1 MKNSMLN
8 KLKSDYEELE
18 IKPSSDLWSQLE
30 GKLGEEPEMVLKP
43 AFQWWKYAAVVI
55 LLISFGSLFYFNR
68 HKTGFNDKPTD
79 YIVKKNV
86 EKTTAPIHS
95 GFENQAVVSN
105 EEKADKN
112 EEKIVA
118 ENHTTTTE
126 EVSHLKKENTTI
138 QSQISEDK
146 SQQFVNVDIQPVKI
160 ENQTLNLPVIAEVKK
175 EKTKYINADELLLG
189 REFDKT
195 REENQNVHKQF
206 GVLDASKIKVKSPN
220 SLKILGFTIFS
231 DSLK

>member
-8 KLKSDYEELE
+8 KLKSDYEELQ
-18 IKPSSDLWSQLE
+18 IKPSSDLWDRLDEKLE
-30 GKLGEEPEMVLKP
+30 KEPEMVLKQ
-43 AFQWWKYAAVVI
+43 AFQWWKYAAAVI
-55 LLISFGSLFYFNR
+55 LLISFGSLFYFNLN
-68 HKTGFNDKPTD
+68 KTRFNDKPTH
-79 YIVKKNV
+79 YTVKKNG
-86 EKTTAPIHS
+86 EKTMTPIHLE
-95 GFENQAVVSN
+95 FENQSAVSN
-105 EEKADKN
+105 EEKAGKN
-112 EEKIVA
+112 EGKIVA
-118 ENHTTTTE
+118 ENYTTTTE
-126 EVSHLKKENTTI
+126 EVSHLKKGNTTI

-146 SQQFVNVDIQPVKI
+146 SQQFVNVDVQSAKVENQPV
-160 ENQTLNLPVIAEVKK
+160 NLPVIAEAKK

>member
-1 MKNSMLN
+1 MLN

-18 IKPSSDLWSQLE
+18 IKPSSDLWERLE
-30 GKLGEEPEMVLKP
+30 GKLVKEPEIVLKP

-55 LLISFGSLFYFNR
+55 FLISFGSLFYFNR
-68 HKTGFNDKPTD
+68 HKTGFNDKPTE

-86 EKTTAPIHS
+86 ERTMTPIHS
-95 GFENQAVVSN
+95 EFEHQAVVSN
-105 EEKADKN
+105 EEKVIKN
-112 EEKIVA
+112 EGKFVVES
-118 ENHTTTTE
+118 HTTTAE
-126 EVSHLKKENTTI
+126 DVSRLEKENTII

-146 SQQFVNVDIQPVKI
+146 PQQFVNVDVQPAKV
-160 ENQTLNLPVIAEVKK
+160 ENQTVNLPLFAEAKK